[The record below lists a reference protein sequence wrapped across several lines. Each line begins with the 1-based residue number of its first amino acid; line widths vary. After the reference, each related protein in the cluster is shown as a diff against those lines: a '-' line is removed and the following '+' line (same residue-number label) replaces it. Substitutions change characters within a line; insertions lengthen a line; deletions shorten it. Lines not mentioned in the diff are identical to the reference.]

1 MTTINYE
8 RNIIG
13 NKYDQVKNLDVK
25 DIAKLIRTDLKQF
38 KDCKFSVSIQR
49 YSGGRSIHIK
59 LMNTNNLKRFVNVHY
74 NSTDKDR
81 LNFSKDFKERLESI
95 VNQYNYDKSDPM
107 TDYFNVNFYSHIDID
122 YNFQKSIEDKITD
135 TIDSVTYFTKNN

>member
-13 NKYDQVKNLDVK
+13 NKYNQVKNLDVK

-38 KDCKFSVSIQR
+38 KDCKFSVSIDR
-49 YSGGRSIHIK
+49 YPRAIHIK
-59 LMNTNNLKRFVNVHY
+59 LINTNNLKRFVNVHY

-81 LNFSKDFKERLESI
+81 LNFSKDFKEKLESI